1 MYYEDRLQGGGF
13 TRAVICGASGDGVR
27 HGLEQRLGL
36 PVEPLDIRAA
46 AALTDRIT
54 VAPSLLDALA
64 PLAGLL
70 LRGREKAA

>member
-1 MYYEDRLQGGGF
+1 MR
-13 TRAVICGASGDGVR
+13 R
-27 HGLEQRLGL
+27 GLEQRLGL
-36 PVEPLDIRAA
+36 PVEPLDIRGA
-46 AALTDRIT
+46 AALTDRIS